1 MESPL
6 AATSPLANQTGGPS
20 NTPPVQ
26 SDQQART
33 HSLAE
38 LQLGL
43 ARMGSESDFEAFQVQ
58 LVRGVGQILGGVGAL
73 MLLNEPQDGW
83 MVSKALED
91 DLAPDERDHWM
102 YQICPKE
109 TNGLVKDCL
118 KSQKAIYVNNVDADP
133 HYDPTC
139 DGLSGRTVHS
149 LICAPLLANGHA
161 LGAIKVVNEHLNAYD
176 DFDCD
181 LLSTIAALASSAIH
195 HQRTIQQLKI
205 TNADL
210 EAGRWELLSSRN
222 TLRALFDHLPVALY
236 IVDQEYRLGAVNKS
250 RAKRAGSNSPK
261 SLVGQLCYQALFKR
275 DLPCQDCRVKETL
288 QAGVSTDRS
297 ERRHT
302 GEEDITEWEISTYPI
317 LDENERVVQ
326 TILFEQDVTDRRRLE
341 SILTQSEKLAAIGQ
355 LAAGVAHEI
364 NNPLT
369 AIIANAQILH
379 RELPAGSDLQESVD
393 LIARAGARAAQ
404 VVRNLLDFAR
414 KEEYHL
420 GLTDLNETLERALEL
435 VQHELLSR
443 GVRMEFSPDPDLPPI
458 LASQDHLQSVWLNLL
473 LNAIDSLD
481 KTPGEIKIATR
492 RIGRE
497 IHISVRDNGKGIPPD
512 RLTRIFEPFYTTKAA
527 GRGTGL
533 GLSVSHRIVKQHGG
547 RISVES
553 HPGTGSSFTVIL
565 PAS

>member
-1 MESPL
+1 MESPISSS
-6 AATSPLANQTGGPS
+6 TRSETETGNPS
-20 NTPPVQ
+20 DALLNR
-26 SDQQART
+26 A

-38 LQLGL
+38 LQMAL
-43 ARMGSESDFEAFQVQ
+43 AHMGSESDFEAFQVQ
-58 LVRGVGQILGGVGAL
+58 LVRGVGQVLGGGVGAL
-73 MLLNEPQDGW
+73 VLLDEPQDGW
-83 MVSKALED
+83 MVCKTLD
-91 DLAPDERDHWM
+91 DDQAPEGGVNWI
-102 YQICPKE
+102 YQVYLKE

-118 KSQKAIYVNNVDADP
+118 KTRQALYVNDVSADSR
-133 HYDPTC
+133 YDPTC

-149 LICAPLLANGHA
+149 LICAPLLANGRT
-161 LGAIKVVNEHLNAYD
+161 LGAIKVLDERLNAYD
-176 DFDCD
+176 DFDLD

-195 HQRTIQQLKI
+195 HQRAIQALKVA
-205 TNADL
+205 NADL

-236 IVDQEYRLGAVNKS
+236 IVDAEYRLGAVNKS
-250 RAKRAGSNSPK
+250 RATRAGSHSPK
-261 SLVGQLCYQALFKR
+261 SLVGQLCYQALFNR
-275 DLPCQDCRVKETL
+275 DKPCPDCRVIETL
-288 QAGVSTDRS
+288 RDGLSTERS
-297 ERRHT
+297 ERRNT
-302 GEEDITEWEISTYPI
+302 RDEDTSEWEISTYPI
-317 LDENERVVQ
+317 RDESEQVVQ
-326 TILFEQDVTDRRRLE
+326 AILLEQDVTDRRHLE

-393 LIARAGARAAQ
+393 LIARAGARATQ

-481 KTPGEIKIATR
+481 KTPGEIKIVTR

-512 RLTRIFEPFYTTKAA
+512 RLTRIFEPFYTTKAP

-565 PAS
+565 PTS